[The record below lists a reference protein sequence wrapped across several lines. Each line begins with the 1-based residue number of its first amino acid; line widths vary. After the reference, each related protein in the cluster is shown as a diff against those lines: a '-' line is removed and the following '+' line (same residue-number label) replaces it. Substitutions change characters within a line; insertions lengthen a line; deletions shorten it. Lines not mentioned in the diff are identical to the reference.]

1 MNRYIIID
9 CLLKGYGDKSV
20 AIRINNINLSL
31 DDDLNVLEK
40 KICKKL
46 NMSKEDISRL
56 DIIKRSIDARKKND
70 IKVSFSVNVFC
81 KKEKMLLS
89 RIHDKDISFEEIREI
104 ESIKSGTEEIKAR
117 PVVVGFGPA
126 GIFAALTL
134 ARYGYKPIVYERGED
149 VDKRTETVEKFWK
162 DGRLNLESN
171 VQFGEGGAG
180 AFSDGKLTT
189 RIKDHRCSFVL
200 DELIKAGAPAE
211 IKYES
216 KAHVGT
222 DLLKGVVK
230 NIREEIKRLGG
241 EVNFNSK
248 LEKITYKDG
257 KLESIVVNGKNITC
271 EALVLAIGHSS
282 RDTYEMLYRE
292 NVSMDAKAFAIGV
305 RIEHPQELIN
315 VNQYGNNHN
324 HPKLHAADYRLTYQ
338 SEKLKRGV
346 YSFCMCPGG
355 VVVAASSEEGRLVSN
370 GMSYHARDLDN
381 ANSALVVTVSPED
394 FEGSSPLRGMEFQ
407 RHYESLA
414 FKLGGG
420 NYKAPVQLVGDFM
433 KDRVSTK
440 LGEVIP
446 SYTAGYEFRE
456 LKECLP
462 DYVVEAL
469 KEGIINFDKK
479 IKGYAREDAILTGIE
494 TRTSAPVRLNRN
506 ASLESI
512 NVCGLYPTGEGAG
525 FAGGI
530 ISAAVDGIKVAEHI
544 IEKFDLPK

>member
-1 MNRYIIID
+1 M
-9 CLLKGYGDKSV
+9 

-31 DDDLNVLEK
+31 YDDIEILEK

-46 NMSKEDISRL
+46 NTSKEHINKL
-56 DIIKRSIDARKKND
+56 NIIKRSIDARKKND
-70 IKVSFSVNVFC
+70 IKFNYSVDVIC
-81 KKEKMLLS
+81 DDDKKILS
-89 RIHDKDISFEEIREI
+89 RVHDKDVRFEEIEEI
-104 ESIKSGTEEIKAR
+104 EGIESGDKELNFR

-134 ARYGYKPIVYERGED
+134 ARQGYKPIVYERGED

-162 DGRLNLESN
+162 TGELNLESN

-180 AFSDGKLTT
+180 TFSDGKLTT
-189 RIKDHRCSFVL
+189 RIKDHRCTFVL
-200 DELIKAGAPAE
+200 EELIKAGAPDE

-222 DLLKGVVK
+222 DLLKNVVK
-230 NIREEIKRLGG
+230 NIREEIKSLGG
-241 EVNFNSK
+241 EINFNSK
-248 LEKITYKDG
+248 LEKITCEEGNLK
-257 KLESIVVNGKNITC
+257 SIFVNGQEIKC
-271 EALVLAIGHSS
+271 SALVLAIGHSS
-282 RDTYEMLYRE
+282 RDTYEMLNDE
-292 NVSMDAKAFAIGV
+292 GVSMEAKAFAIGV

-315 VNQYGNNHN
+315 ISQYGDNHK
-324 HPKLHAADYRLTYQ
+324 HPKLQAADYRLTYQ
-338 SEKLKRGV
+338 SERLKRGI

-355 VVVAASSEEGRLVSN
+355 VVVAAASEEGRLVSN
-370 GMSYHARDLDN
+370 GMSYHARDLEN

-394 FEGSSPLRGMEFQ
+394 FEGDSPLRGMEFQ
-407 RHYESLA
+407 RHYENLA

-433 KDRVSTK
+433 KDRISTK
-440 LGEVIP
+440 LGKVTP

-462 DYVVEAL
+462 DYVIEAL
-469 KEGIINFDKK
+469 KEGIMNFDKK
-479 IKGYAREDAILTGIE
+479 IKGYGREDAVLTGIE
-494 TRTSAPVRLNRN
+494 TRTSAPVRMNRN
-506 ASLESI
+506 STLESI
-512 NVCGLYPTGEGAG
+512 NVGGLYPTGEGAG

-544 IEKFDLPK
+544 IEKFALPK

>member
-1 MNRYIIID
+1 M
-9 CLLKGYGDKSV
+9 
-20 AIRINNINLSL
+20 AIRINNINLGLNDEL
-31 DDDLNVLEK
+31 DVLEK

-46 NMSKEDISRL
+46 NISKENINKIN
-56 DIIKRSIDARKKND
+56 IIKKSIDARKKND
-70 IKVSFSVNVFC
+70 IKFNYSVDIVC
-81 KKEKMLLS
+81 DKEKKILS
-89 RIHDKDISFEEIREI
+89 KIHDKDVKLEEIKEI
-104 ESIKSGTEEIKAR
+104 ETIKSGTQKLNFK

-134 ARYGYKPIVYERGED
+134 ARQGYKPIVYERGED
-149 VDKRTETVEKFWK
+149 VDKRTETVEKFWST
-162 DGRLNLESN
+162 GELNLESN

-180 AFSDGKLTT
+180 TFSDGKLTT
-189 RIKDHRCSFVL
+189 RIKDHRCTFVL
-200 DELIKAGAPAE
+200 DELIKAGAPSE

-230 NIREEIKRLGG
+230 NIREEIKDLGG

-248 LEKITYKDG
+248 LEKITYENGNLK
-257 KLESIVVNGKNITC
+257 SIVVNGEEISC
-271 EALVLAIGHSS
+271 EALILAIGHSS
-282 RDTYEMLYRE
+282 RDTYEMLYKE
-292 NVSMDAKAFAIGV
+292 KVSMDAKAFAIGV

-315 VNQYGNNHN
+315 ISQYGENFD

-338 SEKLKRGV
+338 SERLGRGI

-355 VVVAASSEEGRLVSN
+355 MVVAAASEEGRLVSN
-370 GMSYHARDLDN
+370 GMSYHARDLKN

-394 FEGSSPLRGMEFQ
+394 FEGNSPLRGMEFQ
-407 RHYESLA
+407 RYYENLA

-433 KDRVSTK
+433 KDRVSSK
-440 LGEVIP
+440 LGQVVP
-446 SYTAGYEFRE
+446 SYTAGYEFKE
-456 LKECLP
+456 LKNCLP

-469 KEGIINFDKK
+469 KEGIANFDKK
-479 IKGYAREDAILTGIE
+479 IKGYANEDAVLTGIE

-506 ASLESI
+506 ETLEST

-544 IEKFDLPK
+544 IQKFDVL

>member
-1 MNRYIIID
+1 M
-9 CLLKGYGDKSV
+9 
-20 AIRINNINLSL
+20 AIRINNINLGLNDEL
-31 DDDLNVLEK
+31 DVLEK

-46 NMSKEDISRL
+46 NISKENINKIN
-56 DIIKRSIDARKKND
+56 IIKKSIDARKKND
-70 IKVSFSVNVFC
+70 IKFNYSVDVFC
-81 KKEKMLLS
+81 EKEKRILS
-89 RIHDKDISFEEIREI
+89 KIHDKDI
-104 ESIKSGTEEIKAR
+104 KLEEIKEIETIKLGTQKLNFR

-134 ARYGYKPIVYERGED
+134 ARQGYKPIVYERGED
-149 VDKRTETVEKFWK
+149 VDKRTETVEKFWST
-162 DGRLNLESN
+162 GELNLESN

-180 AFSDGKLTT
+180 TFSDGKLTT
-189 RIKDHRCSFVL
+189 RIKDHRCTFVL
-200 DELIKAGAPAE
+200 DELIKAGAPSE

-230 NIREEIKRLGG
+230 NIREEIKDLGG

-248 LEKITYKDG
+248 LEKITYENGNLK
-257 KLESIVVNGKNITC
+257 SIIVNGEEISC
-271 EALVLAIGHSS
+271 EALILAIGHSS
-282 RDTYEMLYRE
+282 RDTYEMLYKE
-292 NVSMDAKAFAIGV
+292 KVSMDAKAFAIGV

-315 VNQYGNNHN
+315 ISQYGENFD

-338 SEKLKRGV
+338 SERLGRGI

-355 VVVAASSEEGRLVSN
+355 MVVAAASEEGRLVSN
-370 GMSYHARDLDN
+370 GMSYHARDLKN

-394 FEGSSPLRGMEFQ
+394 FEGNSPLRGMEFQ
-407 RHYESLA
+407 RYYENLA

-433 KDRVSTK
+433 KDRVSSK
-440 LGEVIP
+440 LGQVVP
-446 SYTAGYEFRE
+446 SYTAGYEFKE
-456 LKECLP
+456 LKNCLP

-469 KEGIINFDKK
+469 KEGIANFDKK
-479 IKGYAREDAILTGIE
+479 IKGYANEDAVLTGIE

-506 ASLESI
+506 ETLEST

-544 IEKFDLPK
+544 IQKFDVL